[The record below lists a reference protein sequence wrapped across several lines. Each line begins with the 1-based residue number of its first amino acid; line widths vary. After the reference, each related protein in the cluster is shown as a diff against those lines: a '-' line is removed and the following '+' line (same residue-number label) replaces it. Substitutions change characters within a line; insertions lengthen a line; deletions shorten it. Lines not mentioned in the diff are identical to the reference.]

1 MLRSTVLAL
10 SVCVF
15 VIACGAAMFDA
26 MYWAFAFWAGVLV
39 LALAIERR
47 SYGAAKREKPGPGWQ
62 PTGELF
68 YDDASGHRVEVWFE
82 PATGARRYVQ
92 SD

>member
-10 SVCVF
+10 SFCGF
-15 VIACGAAMFDA
+15 VIACGASMFDGF
-26 MYWAFAFWAGVLV
+26 YWPFAFWTGLLT
-39 LALAIERR
+39 LALGIERR
-47 SYGAAKREKPGPGWQ
+47 RYGATQRERPGAGWQ
-62 PTGELF
+62 QTGELF